1 MIGIEG
7 NKDPD
12 LDDEVRNMRQIKLLE
27 DREFGETGTF
37 MLYWNRDTTLFQE
50 A

>member
-12 LDDEVRNMRQIKLLE
+12 ISDEARNMRNIKLLE

-37 MLYWNRDTTLFQE
+37 PIYWDRNTTLFKE
-50 A
+50 M